1 MSLKVSSDWLV
12 SLEKFEQIIQI
23 CNSTEFTTFRFWKCP
38 GDHLLP
44 LEEKPWGP
52 ILDNLPREKV
62 CLSGPVVHGCQSRSS
77 KHYSFSLSSCFSA
90 DWSIEALLHKWNLK
104 CLNIPQEKFHANKD
118 QLAGSTLPGSHTV
131 QMIITE
137 DKESWMKDNCQL
149 ILQLLL
155 ARHIQSH
162 QIVMTQY
169 KINGSKQF
177 KLYSI
182 SVLLKFY
189 NK

>member
-1 MSLKVSSDWLV
+1 MSRSFRSVTQLILQLSDFENVLV
-12 SLEKFEQIIQI
+12 TISF
-23 CNSTEFTTFRFWKCP
+23 
-38 GDHLLP
+38 LLRKNP
-44 LEEKPWGP
+44 YQVL
-52 ILDNLPREKV
+52 L
-62 CLSGPVVHGCQSRSS
+62 CLSGPVHGCQPWSS
-77 KHYSFSLSSCFSA
+77 EHYSFSLSSFFSA
-90 DWSIEALLHKWNLK
+90 YWSIEALLHKWNLK